1 VTDGAKHEKEPAEG
15 LGLALREHSPFLP
28 LLAQLQLDKETNGPV
43 KQAPKTI
50 EKCPGLTLG
59 LGQPNNRGKQ

>member
-1 VTDGAKHEKEPAEG
+1 VIDGAKLEKEPVEG

-28 LLAQLQLDKETNGPV
+28 LLAQLQLDKVTNGV
-43 KQAPKTI
+43 VNQALKTI